1 MIVIRYINLTS
12 KRFVKKFHIRRFLA
26 ILAWTRHKR
35 QHCCSAVISQIPA
48 CARSPP
54 AGRTARA
61 AQAGLTEWAGGPV
74 GRLVWLVGSSAFSR
88 DVRSLKEANL
98 YEEKLTDC
106 SRKENTSKW
115 CQNNKIKISKQCV
128 HGEKPVKWS
137 LKSDQNLS
145 DHLKCCF
152 IVIFKVIFLKLV

>member
-1 MIVIRYINLTS
+1 MIVIKYLFVIL
-12 KRFVKKFHIRRFLA
+12 KRFVKKFHIWQLLA
-26 ILAWTRHKR
+26 ILAGFRHKG

-54 AGRTARA
+54 AGRRARA
-61 AQAGLTEWAGGPV
+61 AQAGLTEWAVGPV

-115 CQNNKIKISKQCV
+115 CQNNKIKI
-128 HGEKPVKWS
+128 
-137 LKSDQNLS
+137 
-145 DHLKCCF
+145 F
-152 IVIFKVIFLKLV
+152 